1 MNIQKEGFII
11 EKEKG
16 VNLHKDNNKE
26 DKKTSLE
33 EPIPREVFMANERPK
48 NEENINNYHKKKSL
62 INEEDS
68 EAKTPIGK
76 KMMEIILLNLNVYWL
91 ELLGI
96 VNLVSSL
103 IVYESIG
110 IIFLYLIFL
119 IFQGEFEISD
129 ITNAFSVIINNIGLK
144 WLMFIIINQHLS
156 IGFFC
161 LTTFSYVFREIVNIK
176 KFYIFNFIKFAIYY
190 VFCIVILKIIIRDK
204 IGELLITKIQ
214 ETNIMKKEKTLE
226 IINPLI
232 DKAVAFTAGFLS
244 SYNIFLEKLILGSIY
259 LFLFYEPKI
268 VSKGKILVFRMLS
281 IIPILFMIISLILRA
296 LENTNVIKL
305 NEYISSLLLGPKI
318 SIYGFFITTIVE
330 IKYKSLEY
338 DVFDSDNY
346 IEPRVFTK
354 IGSKNFGIFGII
366 ELLIG
371 FFFPNMNNIG
381 IGKNYLMVLCAPIV
395 AIYDYKRSSKRPF
408 PCCKKGNFSLF
419 FKIIVYALGFLIV
432 ITLGIFLLILLI
444 GFIKRYISPLIEFI
458 IDNFDIITELV
469 KVIINFNF

>member
-11 EKEKG
+11 EKDI
-16 VNLHKDNNKE
+16 NLHKDNNKE

-33 EPIPREVFMANERPK
+33 EPIPREVLMANERPK

-96 VNLVSSL
+96 INLVSSL

-110 IIFLYLIFL
+110 IIFLYLIIL

-129 ITNAFSVIINNIGLK
+129 ITNAISVVINNIGLK

-458 IDNFDIITELV
+458 IDNFDIIIELV

>member
-1 MNIQKEGFII
+1 
-11 EKEKG
+11 
-16 VNLHKDNNKE
+16 
-26 DKKTSLE
+26 
-33 EPIPREVFMANERPK
+33 
-48 NEENINNYHKKKSL
+48 
-62 INEEDS
+62 
-68 EAKTPIGK
+68 
-76 KMMEIILLNLNVYWL
+76 
-91 ELLGI
+91 
-96 VNLVSSL
+96 
-103 IVYESIG
+103 
-110 IIFLYLIFL
+110 
-119 IFQGEFEISD
+119 
-129 ITNAFSVIINNIGLK
+129 
-144 WLMFIIINQHLS
+144 MFIIINQHLS

-444 GFIKRYISPLIEFI
+444 GFITRYISPLIEFI
-458 IDNFDIITELV
+458 IDNFDIIIELV

>member
-11 EKEKG
+11 EKEKDI
-16 VNLHKDNNKE
+16 NIHKDNNKE

-33 EPIPREVFMANERPK
+33 EPIPREVLMANERPK

-96 VNLVSSL
+96 INLVSSL

-110 IIFLYLIFL
+110 IIFLYLINL

-259 LFLFYEPKI
+259 LFLFYEPKTA
-268 VSKGKILVFRMLS
+268 SKGKILVFRMLS

-381 IGKNYLMVLCAPIV
+381 IGKDYLMVLCAPIV

-432 ITLGIFLLILLI
+432 ITLGIFLLVLLI

>member
-296 LENTNVIKL
+296 LENTNIIKL
-305 NEYISSLLLGPKI
+305 NEYISSLILGPKI

>member
-11 EKEKG
+11 EKEKDI
-16 VNLHKDNNKE
+16 NLHKDNNKE

-33 EPIPREVFMANERPK
+33 EPIPREVLMANERPK

-96 VNLVSSL
+96 INLVSSL

-110 IIFLYLIFL
+110 IIFLYLIIL

-129 ITNAFSVIINNIGLK
+129 ITNAISVIINNIGLK

-444 GFIKRYISPLIEFI
+444 GFITRYISPLIEFI
-458 IDNFDIITELV
+458 IDNFDIIIELV